1 MPPKKTIKE
10 TENTVK
16 QGIQNLNVFWL
27 NMKAYQMLPNNEI
40 VFAGGGS
47 ETDTETEL
55 VKAFCVRNKKTYNIY
70 ENVLNIVEKAYS
82 KVTFGKFSQRTTQ
95 EIFLED
101 KNYAN
106 WLYKNVTDDK
116 IKKELKELLKI
127 K

>member
-1 MPPKKTIKE
+1 MPPKKLKE

-16 QGIQNLNVFWL
+16 QGNTNKNCYWT

-40 VFAGGGS
+40 VFAGGGI
-47 ETDTETEL
+47 EIEGETE
-55 VKAFCVRNKKTYNIY
+55 VVREFCVRNKKTYNTY
-70 ENVLNIVEKAYS
+70 ENVFNIAEKAYS
-82 KVTFGKFSQRTTQ
+82 KVTFGKFAQRTTQ

-106 WLYKNVTDDK
+106 WLYKNVTDET

>member
-1 MPPKKTIKE
+1 MPPKKLKE

-16 QGIQNLNVFWL
+16 QGNTNKNCYWA

-40 VFAGGGS
+40 IFAGGGIEIEGEI
-47 ETDTETEL
+47 ET
-55 VKAFCVRNKKTYNIY
+55 VRAFCVRNKKTYNTY
-70 ENVLNIVEKAYS
+70 ENVFNIAEKAYS
-82 KVTFGKFSQRTTQ
+82 KVTFGKFAQRTTQ

-106 WLYKNVTDDK
+106 WLYKNVTDET

>member
-1 MPPKKTIKE
+1 MPPKKLKE

-16 QGIQNLNVFWL
+16 QGNTNKNCYWV

-40 VFAGGGS
+40 IFAGGGI
-47 ETDTETEL
+47 EIEDETEA
-55 VKAFCVRNKKTYNIY
+55 VRAFCVRNKKTYNTY
-70 ENVLNIVEKAYS
+70 ENVLNIAEKVYS
-82 KVTFGKFSQRTTQ
+82 KVTFGKFAQRTTQ

-106 WLYKNVTDDK
+106 WLYKNVTDET